1 MKKCPKCGVEYP
13 DATTL
18 CPADGV
24 ALEKDPDSLV
34 GTTLAGKYRIDARLN
49 EGGMGTV
56 YRGCHVLM
64 DKTVAIKVLRP
75 SLAADEKIVAR
86 FSREARAA
94 SRISHPNALSV
105 TDFGEDESGHVF
117 LVMEF
122 LSGRTLKQVLRDDGP
137 LPLARV
143 VDITRQIGDA
153 LNAAHAQGV
162 VHRDLKSD
170 NIMLLDTMTG
180 DYAKVLDFGIAKIN
194 EPDGTVDTS
203 LTAPNLVI
211 GTPQYM
217 SPEQCSQDAEIDA
230 RSDIYSLGVILFEML
245 VGHVPFSGDSP
256 TIVMMKHLQEPV
268 PSVLEERSDVPAS
281 VARVVAR
288 AMAKVR
294 DNRYQTVAELIEDL
308 TIAAG
313 MTIHRIG
320 PVTPVNTSET
330 LVRTEEPDEVTVV
343 RAREEAPLP
352 VVPVS
357 PRRAPV
363 TVSVSGSMPPPAPAA
378 TGFNPMKVLI
388 PSIVGLLVVFAAIYA
403 LTRNSTPAVDA
414 NTNQQVPALAA
425 DPNSQPVQPAQPATG
440 KGEEGIPS
448 GGTINPPATN
458 VNASPSASVEASPGP
473 SEDFTPNVNANA
485 NANANAN
492 TNENSNGNSNR
503 KAPALPEPTRSV
515 VPENPPPPAPS
526 ATKPPAEKPSATATP
541 PIHL

>member
-1 MKKCPKCGVEYP
+1 MKTCPKCGVEYP

-18 CPADGV
+18 CPNDGV

-56 YRGCHVLM
+56 YRGTHVLM

-122 LSGRTLKQVLRDDGP
+122 LSGKTLKQLIRDEGP

-153 LNAAHAQGV
+153 LNAAHSQGV

-180 DYAKVLDFGIAKIN
+180 DHAKVLDFGIAKIN
-194 EPDGTVDTS
+194 EPEGNVDTN

-217 SPEQCSQDAEIDA
+217 SPEQCSQDVEIDS

-256 TIVMMKHLQEPV
+256 TMVMMKHLQEPV
-268 PSVLEERSDVPAS
+268 PSVLEERSDLPAS
-281 VARVVAR
+281 VGRVVAR

-294 DNRYQTVAELIEDL
+294 DNRYQNVAELIEDL

-320 PVTPVNTSET
+320 PVNTANTSET
-330 LVRTEEPDEVTVV
+330 VVRTDDEVTIV
-343 RAREEAPLP
+343 RPREVPQPA
-352 VVPVS
+352 VVPVA

-363 TVSVSGSMPPPAPAA
+363 TVSVSGAMPPPAPAA
-378 TGFNPMKVLI
+378 TGFNPLKVLI
-388 PSIVGLLVVFAAIYA
+388 PAAVGLLVVFAAIYA
-403 LTRNSTPAVDA
+403 LTRNSTPADA
-414 NTNQQVPALAA
+414 NANQQQVPALAA
-425 DPNSQPVQPAQPATG
+425 DPNSKPVQPAQPATG

-448 GGTINPPATN
+448 GGTISPPAN
-458 VNASPSASVEASPGP
+458 VNASPSVSAQVSPAAV
-473 SEDFTPNVNANA
+473 EDFTPSVNANA
-485 NANANAN
+485 NVNA
-492 TNENSNGNSNR
+492 NENSNGNSNR

-515 VPENPPPPAPS
+515 APETAPPPLPS
-526 ATKPPAEKPSATATP
+526 PTKPPAEKPSPAATP
-541 PIHL
+541 Q

>member
-1 MKKCPKCGVEYP
+1 MKTCPKCGVEYP
-13 DATTL
+13 DTTTL

-34 GTTLAGKYRIDARLN
+34 GTTLAGKYRIDGRLN

-94 SRISHPNALSV
+94 SRITHPNAVSV
-105 TDFGEDESGHVF
+105 TDFGEDESGLVF

-122 LSGRTLKQVLRDDGP
+122 LSGRTLKHVIRDEGP

-153 LNAAHAQGV
+153 LNAAHSQGV

-170 NIMLLDTMTG
+170 NIMLLDTMTS

-194 EPDGTVDTS
+194 EPDGAVDTN

-217 SPEQCSQDAEIDA
+217 SPEQCSQDVEIDA

-268 PSVLEERSDVPAS
+268 PSVLEERSDLPAS

-294 DNRYQTVAELIEDL
+294 DNRYQNVAELIEDL
-308 TIAAG
+308 TIASG
-313 MTIHRIG
+313 MTIHRLG
-320 PVTPVNTSET
+320 PVGVTNTVETP
-330 LVRTEEPDEVTVV
+330 EPDEVTMV
-343 RAREEAPLP
+343 RPREVPPPIVPVAPVQRREP
-352 VVPVS
+352 VV
-357 PRRAPV
+357 V
-363 TVSVSGSMPPPAPAA
+363 TVSSQMPPPAPAT
-378 TGFNPMKVLI
+378 TGFNPLKVLI
-388 PSIVGLLVVFAAIYA
+388 PAIVGLLVVFAAIYA
-403 LTRNSTPAVDA
+403 LTRNSTPGEA
-414 NTNQQVPALAA
+414 NTNQQVPSLAA

-440 KGEEGIPS
+440 RGEEGIPA
-448 GGTINPPATN
+448 GGSINPPAI
-458 VNASPSASVEASPGP
+458 ASPSASVAVSPA
-473 SEDFTPNVNANA
+473 EDFTPDANA
-485 NANANAN
+485 NANSNAN
-492 TNENSNGNSNR
+492 TNSNENGNSNR
-503 KAPALPEPTRSV
+503 KAPALPEPTKSV
-515 VPENPPPPAPS
+515 APETAPPPLPS

-541 PIHL
+541 PESR

>member
-18 CPADGV
+18 CPADGI
-24 ALEKDPDSLV
+24 ALEKDADSLV

-56 YRGCHVLM
+56 YRGTHVLM

-105 TDFGEDESGHVF
+105 TDFGEDDSGHVY
-117 LVMEF
+117 LVMEY
-122 LSGRTLKQVLRDDGP
+122 LSGKTLKQVIRDQGT

-143 VDITRQIGDA
+143 VEITRQIGEA
-153 LNAAHAQGV
+153 LNAAHTQGV

-180 DYAKVLDFGIAKIN
+180 DHAKVLDFGIAKIN
-194 EPDGTVDTS
+194 EPEGNVDTG

-217 SPEQCSQDAEIDA
+217 SPEQCSQETEIDA
-230 RSDIYSLGVILFEML
+230 RSDIYSLGVILYEML
-245 VGHVPFSGDSP
+245 VGHVPFSGDSA
-256 TIVMMKHLQEPV
+256 TMVMMKHLQEPV
-268 PSVLEERSDVPAS
+268 PSVMDERDDVPAA

-294 DNRYQTVAELIEDL
+294 DNRYQTVAELVEDL

-313 MTIHRIG
+313 MTIHRLG
-320 PVTPVNTSET
+320 PVGTSAQPVVTDG
-330 LVRTEEPDEVTVV
+330 PDEVTVV
-343 RAREEAPLP
+343 RLREEPPP
-352 VVPVS
+352 V

-363 TVSVSGSMPPPAPAA
+363 TVPVERPMPPPQAPSSF
-378 TGFNPMKVLI
+378 TPLKILI
-388 PSIVGLLVVFAAIYA
+388 PSVVALLVVFAAFYA
-403 LTRNSTPAVDA
+403 FTRNSPASGS
-414 NTNQQVPALAA
+414 NTNQTQTLAA
-425 DPNSQPVQPAQPATG
+425 DPNSQPVQPAQSPTG
-440 KGEEGIPS
+440 KGEAGIPS
-448 GGTINPPATN
+448 GGTITPPAN
-458 VNASPSASVEASPGP
+458 VSASPVASPAVSVDP
-473 SEDFTPNVNANA
+473 LEDLSPAPANE
-485 NANANAN
+485 NANAN
-492 TNENSNGNSNR
+492 TNTNSKPKVS
-503 KAPALPEPTRSV
+503 PLPEPTKSV
-515 VPENPPPPAPS
+515 APESAPPAPVPS
-526 ATKPPAEKPSATATP
+526 ATKAPEKPSPTATP
-541 PIHL
+541 Q

>member
-18 CPADGV
+18 CPADGI
-24 ALEKDPDSLV
+24 ALEKDGDSLI
-34 GTTLAGKYRIDARLN
+34 GTTLAGKYRVDARLN

-56 YRGCHVLM
+56 YRGTHVLM

-105 TDFGEDESGHVF
+105 TDFGEDDSGHVF

-122 LSGRTLKQVLRDDGP
+122 LSGKTLKQLIRDEGP

-153 LNAAHAQGV
+153 LHAAHAQGV

-180 DYAKVLDFGIAKIN
+180 DHAKVLDFGIAKIN
-194 EPDGTVDTS
+194 EPDGAVDTN

-217 SPEQCSQDAEIDA
+217 SPEQCSQDSEIDA
-230 RSDIYSLGVILFEML
+230 RSDIYSFGVILYEML

-256 TIVMMKHLQEPV
+256 TMVMMKHLQDPV
-268 PSVLEERSDVPAS
+268 PSVLEERSDLPAS

-288 AMAKVR
+288 AMAKVPR
-294 DNRYQTVAELIEDL
+294 NRYQNVAELVEDL
-308 TIAAG
+308 TIVSG
-313 MTIHRIG
+313 MTIHRLG
-320 PVTPVNTSET
+320 PVTTAETPVTTANDA
-330 LVRTEEPDEVTVV
+330 DEVTMV
-343 RAREEAPLP
+343 RAREEPPPPRPRREP
-352 VVPVS
+352 VMVPVQD
-357 PRRAPV
+357 
-363 TVSVSGSMPPPAPAA
+363 TMPPPPPAA
-378 TGFNPMKVLI
+378 SSFNPLKIVI
-388 PSIVGLLVVFAAIYA
+388 PSAVALAVAFVVIF
-403 LTRNSTPAVDA
+403 LFTRNSPVTDA
-414 NTNQQVPALAA
+414 NTNTTQPTSTLAA
-425 DPNSQPVQPAQPATG
+425 DPNSQPVQVASPPTG
-440 KGEEGIPS
+440 KAEQGLPS
-448 GGTINPPATN
+448 GGTITPPAN
-458 VNASPSASVEASPGP
+458 VNLNP
-473 SEDFTPNVNANA
+473 NANA
-485 NANANAN
+485 AVSPEEIEEESPEANA
-492 TNENSNGNSNR
+492 NENSNSNSNANSNR

-515 VPENPPPPAPS
+515 VPESAPSPVPS
-526 ATKPPAEKPSATATP
+526 ATKPPEKPSPPATP
-541 PIHL
+541 LN

>member
-34 GTTLAGKYRIDARLN
+34 GTTLSGKYRIDARLN

-56 YRGCHVLM
+56 YRGTHVLM

-94 SRISHPNALSV
+94 SRISHPNALTV

-122 LSGRTLKQVLRDDGP
+122 LSGKTLKQLLRDEGP

-143 VDITRQIGDA
+143 VDITRQMGDA
-153 LNAAHAQGV
+153 LNAAHEQGV

-170 NIMLLDTMTG
+170 NIMLVDTMAG
-180 DYAKVLDFGIAKIN
+180 DHAKVLDFGIAKIN
-194 EPDGTVDTS
+194 EPDGSPVDTG

-217 SPEQCSQDAEIDA
+217 SPEQCSQDVEIDA

-256 TIVMMKHLQEPV
+256 TMVMMKHLQEPV

-294 DNRYQTVAELIEDL
+294 DDRYQTVAELIEDL

-313 MTIHRIG
+313 MTIHRLG
-320 PVTPVNTSET
+320 PVTTSDEQPAPVRED
-330 LVRTEEPDEVTVV
+330 LDEVTMV
-343 RAREEAPLP
+343 RAREEPPYVPP
-352 VVPVS
+352 VQRREPVRVPVS
-357 PRRAPV
+357 RE
-363 TVSVSGSMPPPAPAA
+363 MPPPQTAS
-378 TGFNPMKVLI
+378 GFNPLKIII
-388 PSIVGLLVVFAAIYA
+388 PSLVALVVVFVVVYA
-403 LTRNSTPAVDA
+403 LTKNTGAGEA
-414 NTNQQVPALAA
+414 NTNQQQDTLAA
-425 DPNSQPVQPAQPATG
+425 DPNSQPVQPSPPPSG
-440 KGEEGIPS
+440 KGEQGIPT
-448 GGTINPPATN
+448 GGKITPPAN
-458 VNASPSASVEASPGP
+458 VNASPNANEAVSPEP
-473 SEDFTPNVNANA
+473 EEDVSPAANA
-485 NANANAN
+485 NANENS
-492 TNENSNGNSNR
+492 NSNGNSN
-503 KAPALPEPTRSV
+503 KKLPALPEPTKSV
-515 VPENPPPPAPS
+515 LPESPPPPAPS
-526 ATKPPAEKPSATATP
+526 ASKPAAKPSPTATP
-541 PIHL
+541 

>member
-1 MKKCPKCGVEYP
+1 MKTCPKCGVEYP

-117 LVMEF
+117 LVMEY
-122 LSGRTLKQVLRDDGP
+122 LSGKTLKQAIRDDGP

-143 VDITRQIGDA
+143 VEITRQIGEA
-153 LNAAHAQGV
+153 LNAAHQQGV

-170 NIMLLDTMTG
+170 NIMLLDTKTG
-180 DYAKVLDFGIAKIN
+180 DHAKVLDFGIAKIN
-194 EPDGTVDTS
+194 EPEGAVDTN

-268 PSVLEERSDVPAS
+268 PSVLEERSDLPAS

-294 DNRYQTVAELIEDL
+294 DNRYQTVAELVEDL

-343 RAREEAPLP
+343 RAREAPMP
-352 VVPVS
+352 AVVPVV

-363 TVSVSGSMPPPAPAA
+363 TVSVSGTKPPPTP
-378 TGFNPMKVLI
+378 TTTKNKPKKEKK
-388 PSIVGLLVVFAAIYA
+388 PTEDSLLVVFAAIYA

-414 NTNQQVPALAA
+414 NTNQQVPSLAA

-448 GGTINPPATN
+448 GGSIKPPAAN
-458 VNASPSASVEASPGP
+458 VNASPNASVEASPGP
-473 SEDFTPNVNANA
+473 SEDFTPTVNGNANA
-485 NANANAN
+485 NANAN
-492 TNENSNGNSNR
+492 ENSNSNSNR

-515 VPENPPPPAPS
+515 VPENAPPPAPS
-526 ATKPPAEKPSATATP
+526 PTKPPPEKPSATATP
-541 PIHL
+541 PNNP

>member
-1 MKKCPKCGVEYP
+1 MKKCPQCGVEYP

-64 DKTVAIKVLRP
+64 DKTVAVKVLRP

-94 SRISHPNALSV
+94 SRITHPNAISV

-117 LVMEF
+117 LVMEY
-122 LSGRTLKQVLRDDGP
+122 LSGKTLKHVIREDGP

-153 LNAAHAQGV
+153 LNAAHEQGV

-180 DYAKVLDFGIAKIN
+180 DHAKVLDFGIAKIN
-194 EPDGTVDTS
+194 EPDGVVDTS

-230 RSDIYSLGVILFEML
+230 RSDIYSLGVILYEML

-268 PSVLEERSDVPAS
+268 PSVLEERSDVPPS

-294 DNRYQTVAELIEDL
+294 DNRYQTVAELVEDL

-320 PVTPVNTSET
+320 PVGVANTAET
-330 LVRTEEPDEVTVV
+330 LVRREDPDEVTVV
-343 RAREEAPLP
+343 RPREEPPP
-352 VVPVS
+352 VT
-357 PRRAPV
+357 RRAPV
-363 TVSVSGSMPPPAPAA
+363 TVTVSGSMPPPAPVTA
-378 TGFNPMKVLI
+378 TGFNPLKVLI
-388 PSIVGLLVVFAAIYA
+388 PSVVALLVVFAAIYA
-403 LTRNSTPAVDA
+403 LTRNSGPGEA
-414 NTNQQVPALAA
+414 NTNQQQAPSLAA

-440 KGEEGIPS
+440 KSEVGIPS
-448 GGTINPPATN
+448 GGPITPPAN
-458 VNASPSASVEASPGP
+458 VNASPSASVAVSPEAV
-473 SEDFTPNVNANA
+473 EDVTPAANA
-485 NANANAN
+485 NANANS
-492 TNENSNGNSNR
+492 NENSNGNSNR

-515 VPENPPPPAPS
+515 VPENVPPPVPS

-541 PIHL
+541 PVNR

>member
-1 MKKCPKCGVEYP
+1 MKTCPKCGVEYP

-94 SRISHPNALSV
+94 SRITHPNAVSV
-105 TDFGEDESGHVF
+105 TDFGEDETGLVF

-122 LSGRTLKQVLRDDGP
+122 LSGRTLKHVIHDEGP

-153 LNAAHAQGV
+153 LNAAHEQGV

-170 NIMLLDTMTG
+170 NIMLVDTMSG
-180 DYAKVLDFGIAKIN
+180 DHAKVLDFGIAKIN
-194 EPDGTVDTS
+194 EPDGAVDTN

-217 SPEQCSQDAEIDA
+217 SPEQCSQDVEIDA

-268 PSVLEERSDVPAS
+268 PSVLEERSDLPAS

-294 DNRYQTVAELIEDL
+294 DNRYQNVAELIEDL
-308 TIAAG
+308 TIASG
-313 MTIHRIG
+313 MSIHRLG
-320 PVTPVNTSET
+320 PVGVTNTAETPV
-330 LVRTEEPDEVTVV
+330 RTDDADEVTMV
-343 RAREEAPLP
+343 RPREVAPP
-352 VVPVS
+352 VAPVAAVPRREPVMVPVS
-357 PRRAPV
+357 
-363 TVSVSGSMPPPAPAA
+363 SQMPPPPA
-378 TGFNPMKVLI
+378 TGFNPLKVLI
-388 PSIVGLLVVFAAIYA
+388 PAVVGLLVVFAAIYA
-403 LTRNSTPAVDA
+403 LTRNSTPGEA
-414 NTNQQVPALAA
+414 NTNQQVPSLAA

-448 GGTINPPATN
+448 GGAITPPAL
-458 VNASPSASVEASPGP
+458 ASPSASVAVSP
-473 SEDFTPNVNANA
+473 EENFTPDANA
-485 NANANAN
+485 NANANSNAN
-492 TNENSNGNSNR
+492 TNSNENSNGNSNR
-503 KAPALPEPTRSV
+503 KAPALPEPTKSV
-515 VPENPPPPAPS
+515 VPETAPPPLPS
-526 ATKPPAEKPSATATP
+526 PTKPPAEKPSPTATP
-541 PIHL
+541 D

>member
-13 DATTL
+13 DTTTL

-34 GTTLAGKYRIDARLN
+34 GVTLAGKYRIDARLN

-56 YRGCHVLM
+56 YRGTHVLM

-122 LSGRTLKQVLRDDGP
+122 LSGRTLKHVIRDEGP

-153 LNAAHAQGV
+153 LNAAHEQGV

-170 NIMLLDTMTG
+170 NIMLVDTMAG
-180 DYAKVLDFGIAKIN
+180 DHAKVLDFGIAKIN
-194 EPDGTVDTS
+194 EPEGNVDTS

-217 SPEQCSQDAEIDA
+217 SPEQCSQDGEIDA

-256 TIVMMKHLQEPV
+256 TMVMMKHLQEPV
-268 PSVLEERSDVPAS
+268 PSVLEEREDVPAS

-320 PVTPVNTSET
+320 PVTAPNATNISQTAPVND
-330 LVRTEEPDEVTVV
+330 DEVTVV
-343 RAREEAPLP
+343 RPREEP
-352 VVPVS
+352 VYVPPPVQRREPVMVPVS
-357 PRRAPV
+357 GA
-363 TVSVSGSMPPPAPAA
+363 MPPPQAA
-378 TGFNPMKVLI
+378 SSFNPLKILI
-388 PSIVGLLVVFAAIYA
+388 PSVVALLVVFVAIYA
-403 LTRNSTPAVDA
+403 LTKNTGAGEV
-414 NTNQQVPALAA
+414 NTNQQTPTLAA
-425 DPNSQPVQPAQPATG
+425 DPNSQPVQAGQTPSG

-448 GGTINPPATN
+448 GGKITPPTN
-458 VNASPSASVEASPGP
+458 VNASPNPSAAPSPEAIEEESPA
-473 SEDFTPNVNANA
+473 ANA
-485 NANANAN
+485 NANANS
-492 TNENSNGNSNR
+492 NSNSNSNR
-503 KAPALPEPTRSV
+503 KPPALPEPTKSV
-515 VPENPPPPAPS
+515 LPETPPPPAPS
-526 ATKPPAEKPSATATP
+526 ATKPAEKPSPTP
-541 PIHL
+541 TP

>member
-13 DATTL
+13 DTTTL

-24 ALEKDPDSLV
+24 ALEKDGDSLI
-34 GTTLAGKYRIDARLN
+34 GTILTGKYRIDERLN

-56 YRGCHVLM
+56 YRGTHVLM

-122 LSGRTLKQVLRDDGP
+122 LSGRTLKQLIRDEGP

-153 LNAAHAQGV
+153 LNAAHCQGV

-180 DYAKVLDFGIAKIN
+180 DYAKVLDFGFAKIN
-194 EPDGTVDTS
+194 EPDGAVDTN

-217 SPEQCSQDAEIDA
+217 SPEQCSQDSEIDA
-230 RSDIYSLGVILFEML
+230 RSDIYSFGVILYEML
-245 VGHVPFSGDSP
+245 VGHVPFAGDSP

-268 PSVLEERSDVPAS
+268 PSVLEERSDLPAS

-288 AMAKVR
+288 AMAKVPR
-294 DNRYQTVAELIEDL
+294 NRYQNVAELVEDL
-308 TIAAG
+308 TIASG
-313 MTIHRIG
+313 MTIHRLG
-320 PVTPVNTSET
+320 PVTTTAET
-330 LVRTEEPDEVTVV
+330 PVRTDEPDEVTMV
-343 RAREEAPLP
+343 RAREEPPPPPLDR
-352 VVPVS
+352 S
-357 PRRAPV
+357 PRREPV
-363 TVSVSGSMPPPAPAA
+363 MVPVQDTMPPPPAA
-378 TGFNPMKVLI
+378 SNFNPLKIVI
-388 PSIVGLLVVFAAIYA
+388 PSAIALAVAFVVIF
-403 LTRNSTPAVDA
+403 LFTRNSPATTDPNA
-414 NTNQQVPALAA
+414 PQPTQTLAA
-425 DPNSQPVQPAQPATG
+425 DPNSQPVQVASPATG
-440 KGEEGIPS
+440 RPEEGLPS
-448 GGTINPPATN
+448 GGTITPPAN
-458 VNASPSASVEASPGP
+458 VNLN
-473 SEDFTPNVNANA
+473 PNVNAEASPEEIEEESPEA
-485 NANANAN
+485 NA
-492 TNENSNGNSNR
+492 NENSNSNANSNR
-503 KAPALPEPTRSV
+503 KAPAVPEPTRSV
-515 VPENPPPPAPS
+515 VPEGVPS
-526 ATKPPAEKPSATATP
+526 PVPSPTKPPEKPSPTP
-541 PIHL
+541 TP

>member
-18 CPADGV
+18 CPADGI

-56 YRGCHVLM
+56 YRGTHVLM
-64 DKTVAIKVLRP
+64 DKTVAVKVLRP

-122 LSGRTLKQVLRDDGP
+122 LSGKTLKHVIREEGP

-143 VDITRQIGDA
+143 VDITRQVGDA
-153 LNAAHAQGV
+153 LNAAHEQGV

-170 NIMLLDTMTG
+170 NIMLVDTMTG
-180 DYAKVLDFGIAKIN
+180 DHAKVLDFGIAKIN
-194 EPDGTVDTS
+194 QPDGNPVDTG

-217 SPEQCSQDAEIDA
+217 SPEQCSQDVEIDA
-230 RSDIYSLGVILFEML
+230 RSDIYSLGVILYEML

-256 TIVMMKHLQEPV
+256 TMVMMKHLQEPV
-268 PSVLEERSDVPAS
+268 PSVLEERTDLPAS

-320 PVTPVNTSET
+320 PVTPTTAEQPVP
-330 LVRTEEPDEVTVV
+330 VRDEPDEVTVV
-343 RAREEAPLP
+343 RPREEPQYVPP
-352 VVPVS
+352 VVQRREPVRVPVS
-357 PRRAPV
+357 GA
-363 TVSVSGSMPPPAPAA
+363 MPPPPQAA
-378 TGFNPMKVLI
+378 AGFNPLKIII
-388 PSIVGLLVVFAAIYA
+388 PSLAGLLVVFVAVYA
-403 LTRNSTPAVDA
+403 LTRNSGSGEA
-414 NTNQQVPALAA
+414 NTNQQSQSLAA
-425 DPNSQPVQPAQPATG
+425 DPNSQPVQPAQSPSG
-440 KGEEGIPS
+440 KGEQGIPA
-448 GGTINPPATN
+448 GGTITAPAAN
-458 VNASPSASVEASPGP
+458 VNASPNANAAVSPEAI
-473 SEDFTPNVNANA
+473 EDITPVANA
-485 NANANAN
+485 NAND
-492 TNENSNGNSNR
+492 NSNSNSNSN
-503 KAPALPEPTRSV
+503 KKPPALPEPTKSV
-515 VPENPPPPAPS
+515 LPETPPPPAPS
-526 ATKPPAEKPSATATP
+526 ATKPPAEKPSPTATP
-541 PIHL
+541 N

>member
-13 DATTL
+13 ETTTL
-18 CPADGV
+18 CPVDGV
-24 ALEKDPDSLV
+24 ALEKDPDSLI

-56 YRGCHVLM
+56 YRGTHVLM

-122 LSGRTLKQVLRDDGP
+122 LSGRTLKQLIRDEGP

-143 VDITRQIGDA
+143 VDITRQVGDA
-153 LNAAHAQGV
+153 LNAAHSQGV

-180 DYAKVLDFGIAKIN
+180 DHAKVLDFGIAKIN
-194 EPDGTVDTS
+194 EPDGAVDTN

-217 SPEQCSQDAEIDA
+217 SPEQCSQDVEIDA

-256 TIVMMKHLQEPV
+256 TMVMMKHLQEPV

-294 DNRYQTVAELIEDL
+294 DNRYQSVAELVEDL

-313 MTIHRIG
+313 MTIHRIA
-320 PVTPVNTSET
+320 PVGATSTVETPVRSD
-330 LVRTEEPDEVTVV
+330 EPDEVTMV
-343 RAREEAPLP
+343 RPREE
-352 VVPVS
+352 
-357 PRRAPV
+357 
-363 TVSVSGSMPPPAPAA
+363 PPPAPRRAA
-378 TGFNPMKVLI
+378 VTVPVGGALPTPAPASGFNPLKVLI
-388 PSIVGLLVVFAAIYA
+388 PSALALLVVFVAIYV
-403 LTRNSTPAVDA
+403 LTRDSTRADA
-414 NTNQQVPALAA
+414 NANQQVPSLAA

-448 GGTINPPATN
+448 GGTISPPAN
-458 VNASPSASVEASPGP
+458 VNAIPSASVAVSPEAI
-473 SEDFTPNVNANA
+473 EDITPAANA
-485 NANANAN
+485 NANSNANAN
-492 TNENSNGNSNR
+492 GNSNANSNR

-515 VPENPPPPAPS
+515 VPENAPPPVPS
-526 ATKPPAEKPSATATP
+526 PTKPPAEKPSPTATP
-541 PIHL
+541 N

>member
-1 MKKCPKCGVEYP
+1 MKKCPKCGIEYP
-13 DATTL
+13 DTTTL
-18 CPADGV
+18 CPADGI
-24 ALEKDPDSLV
+24 ALEKDPDSLI
-34 GTTLAGKYRIDARLN
+34 GTTLANKYRIDARLN

-56 YRGCHVLM
+56 YRGTHVLM
-64 DKTVAIKVLRP
+64 EKTVAVKVLRP

-122 LSGRTLKQVLRDDGP
+122 LSGKTLKQLIRDEGP

-143 VDITRQIGDA
+143 VDITRQVGDA

-170 NIMLLDTMTG
+170 NIMLVDTMAG
-180 DYAKVLDFGIAKIN
+180 DHAKVLDFGIAKIN
-194 EPDGTVDTS
+194 EPDGNPVDTS

-230 RSDIYSLGVILFEML
+230 RTDIYSLGVILFEML

-256 TIVMMKHLQEPV
+256 TMVMMKHLQEPV
-268 PSVLEERSDVPAS
+268 PSVLEERSDIPAS

-313 MTIHRIG
+313 MTIHRIA
-320 PVTPVNTSET
+320 PVTATNVGQTAPVHD
-330 LVRTEEPDEVTVV
+330 DEVTMV
-343 RAREEAPLP
+343 RPRQEPVYAPPPVQQRREP
-352 VVPVS
+352 VRVPVS
-357 PRRAPV
+357 GA
-363 TVSVSGSMPPPAPAA
+363 MPPPPAGS
-378 TGFNPMKVLI
+378 GFNPLKIII
-388 PSIVGLLVVFAAIYA
+388 PSVVALLVVFVAVFA
-403 LTRNSTPAVDA
+403 LTRNSGAGEA
-414 NTNQQVPALAA
+414 NTNQQQQTLAA
-425 DPNSQPVQPAQPATG
+425 DPNSQPVQPVQSPSG
-440 KGEEGIPS
+440 KGEEGIPV
-448 GGTINPPATN
+448 GGTITPPANVNLSPN
-458 VNASPSASVEASPGP
+458 VNASVSPEAIEDVSPA
-473 SEDFTPNVNANA
+473 ANA
-485 NANANAN
+485 NANENA
-492 TNENSNGNSNR
+492 NSNGNSN
-503 KAPALPEPTRSV
+503 KKPPPLPEPTKSV
-515 VPENPPPPAPS
+515 LPETPPPPAPS
-526 ATKPPAEKPSATATP
+526 ATKPPAEKPSPTATP
-541 PIHL
+541 N